1 MLRQVWNLCC
11 LGSNACTGYAMLSF
25 FWPDSGVLRRSQ
37 SMDPAHT
44 SAHQVAPR
52 IITAISDF
60 VIMYTTE
67 LWVFTGGLTR
77 RGGHAPCCSL
87 LRGYFICLRLLAWIC
102 HSFSSGLSKRSLQV
116 ILDDAVQVIISSVHQ
131 ATTVSADPTL
141 FALIM
146 LDEIWLQG
154 SR

>member
-1 MLRQVWNLCC
+1 MLCSV
-11 LGSNACTGYAMLSF
+11 F
-25 FWPDSGVLRRSQ
+25 FADSGVLRNPSQ
-37 SMDPAHT
+37 WILHT

-87 LRGYFICLRLLAWIC
+87 LRGYFICLRLLVAWIC
-102 HSFSSGLSKRSLQV
+102 SHSFSSGLSKRSLQV
-116 ILDDAVQVIISSVHQ
+116 ILDDSVQFIISSVHQ

-146 LDEIWLQG
+146 LDEI
-154 SR
+154 